1 MDQQDEI
8 FLPAEANGKK
18 NLMRSAKDFMS
29 SALSPLKSKDVS
41 QMVEGFTAEM
51 TLVAEGL
58 SDDQLRLQQQQDRMD
73 GQLTEMEDALGQARK
88 EIRDLQKEMA
98 DLQDRLEKAEK
109 AMKEKKAKKSER
121 LTGLLRQ
128 ATWLVG
134 IGAGAW
140 VIITLIKAFVK

>member
-8 FLPAEANGKK
+8 FLPAEAAGKK
-18 NLMRSAKDFMS
+18 NLVQSARDFMS

-58 SDDQLRLQQQQDRMD
+58 SEDQLRLQQQQNRMD

-88 EIRDLQKEMA
+88 EIRDLQKEMT
-98 DLQDRLEKAEK
+98 DLQERLEKAEK
-109 AMKEKKAKKSER
+109 AMKEKKLKKSER